1 MEKASR
7 RDVLNRDRDSLVRE
21 YTTYAN
27 RASNLITQNTTSFQ
41 TQQQQQQAQN
51 NALLPFITDKYKTAQ
66 AKAQAEALLNDP
78 ATAIKGVMDEYKKLG
93 IPFTSTVQSRLA
105 EFQKSGLSLPDY
117 LTKMGENI
125 QQSPAYQNYARLQ
138 QGQLSDVQK
147 MQMGQQFDLQKMAQQ
162 NNFDMNKL

>member
-1 MEKASR
+1 MEKAAR
-7 RDVLNRDRDSLVRE
+7 RDVLNKDRDSQVRE

-51 NALLPFITDKYKTAQ
+51 AAMLPFIQDQYKTAQ

-105 EFQKSGLSLPDY
+105 EFKASGKPLEQF
-117 LTKMGENI
+117 LTEM
-125 QQSPAYQNYARLQ
+125 
-138 QGQLSDVQK
+138 
-147 MQMGQQFDLQKMAQQ
+147 
-162 NNFDMNKL
+162 